1 MAFSQRQELEN
12 MKIVGNAWLKMLAG
26 GMFLTALVGCGDD
39 AAKKT
44 ETDTGSDTT
53 ADTDTSDTGTTDT
66 TPDTIELDT
75 TDTGGAISCTRTAD
89 CETQLGVGFVCE
101 SGVCVEQLLPDPCTA
116 DGQACTDKA
125 AQETEE
131 FTCVQDITAQTAD
144 APLFCRQVCNA
155 DSADDTGSED
165 CPLNTY
171 CFEAGALNT
180 AGLTGACYPGDC
192 TTNIFDD
199 AACEGTGTCLPIGH
213 GASFCIDG
221 GTAIEGD
228 PCGLDTSATPPDSDT
243 CASGLLCTNSVCI
256 APCNRTNG
264 NADCTDG
271 LTCLAAFDFTPRN
284 RPGLCGTACDAFS
297 VGQCPTDETCQPL
310 LGRAGVNI
318 WACVANTGTTIFGPG
333 EICGDNG
340 SCEESYICAGAET
353 DAGGNTI
360 NRCTQLCDTEAEL
373 AGESPCGSASAGPA
387 LIASVAFGEASGFL
401 SLDAGAYDVQVRDV
415 ASGSL
420 VTDLSVA
427 VAAGEVHTELAT
439 LNAAGDFTRFT
450 YVDLR
455 AGETLPANGV
465 RLIHAAASAPDV
477 DVYVA
482 KAFDTLA
489 SGDSSGAIEA
499 AFGSYNLW
507 QDSTAGAFSLT
518 AGEANDIFFFDG
530 NTAAASY
537 VAAAPVTGA
546 LVRLVHGSAIGNVD
560 VYADCVAD
568 FTGCTALNQVAAD
581 FAFGDVSA
589 YVNVAA
595 GEHTF
600 YIAAAGAD
608 PTADAALLT
617 VGPIAL
623 SEGGRYTVVAND
635 IDPTNIRLISDS
647 TTALT
652 AGTASIRL
660 HNFSSADVDSA
671 LESTSPV
678 AAGVAFG
685 EAVEGASSAY
695 VALPAGNYV
704 AVLRGAG
711 APSSADA
718 AFVAPFTVNGLLTA
732 IVADDGA
739 GLTAIAIRDSIAAP
753 AAGQGSVRV
762 IHAADGVG
770 PVSVNLPGTSN
781 SVCAP
786 ISIAGLG
793 FCNESC
799 QPFPRDPGSNYGC
812 STAGDGCFPIL
823 LTDSAPSEV
832 VGICDATT
840 GTIAPFE
847 ACANDSTFGE
857 CADTGLC
864 YDFSDDSVANQN
876 CNPLCPPF
884 EQGDVC
890 GAGATCY
897 LGFALGGSGFGV
909 CTQEYT
915 AGSVGG
921 RCDLADAGLP
931 CEAAGTL
938 CLETTAGSAT
948 CVLGCRDG
956 LNDCANDPGT
966 TCNAGLFTGIP
977 AFMGICL

>member
-1 MAFSQRQELEN
+1 

-26 GMFLTALVGCGDD
+26 GVFLTALVGCGDD
-39 AAKKT
+39 AAEK
-44 ETDTGSDTT
+44 TDTGSDP
-53 ADTDTSDTGTTDT
+53 DTSEDTSTDTGTTDT
-66 TPDTIELDT
+66 APDTIEVDT

-89 CETQLGVGFVCE
+89 CETQLGVGFICE
-101 SGVCVEQLLPDPCTA
+101 SGVCVEQLLPDPCAA
-116 DGQACTDKA
+116 DGQECTDPA
-125 AQETEE
+125 TQETTE
-131 FTCVQDITAQTAD
+131 FVCVQEATDVPAV
-144 APLFCRQVCNA
+144 CRQLCNS
-155 DSADDTGSED
+155 DTADDTGSQD

-171 CFEAGALNT
+171 CFDVGAT
-180 AGLTGACYPGDC
+180 SDAGLTGACLPGDC
-192 TTNIFDD
+192 DTNIFDD
-199 AACEGTGTCLPIGH
+199 AACGGTGTCLAVGH
-213 GASFCIDG
+213 GASFCIPG
-221 GTAIEGD
+221 GTAIEGEG
-228 PCGLDTSATPPDSDT
+228 CGLDTSATPPDSDT
-243 CASGLLCTNSVCI
+243 CSAGLLCSNNVCV
-256 APCNRTNG
+256 APCDRTNG
-264 NADCTDG
+264 NADCTGG

-297 VGQCPTDETCQPL
+297 VGQCPTDETCQPF

-318 WACVANTGTTIFGPG
+318 WACVANTGTTIFGPD
-333 EICGDNG
+333 EICDSTG
-340 SCEESYICAGAET
+340 SCQEGYLCAGAET

-360 NRCTQLCDTEAEL
+360 SRCAQLCDTEAEI

-387 LIASVAFGEASGFL
+387 LISSVAFGEASGFL
-401 SLDAGAYDVQVRDV
+401 SFPAASYDVQVRDV

-420 VTDLSVA
+420 VTDLAVA
-427 VAAGEVHTELAT
+427 VVAGEVHTELAT
-439 LNAAGDFTRFT
+439 LDAAGAFTRFT

-489 SGDSSGAIEA
+489 SGESSGAIEA

-518 AGEANDIFFFDG
+518 AGQANDVFFFDG

-546 LVRLVHGSAIGNVD
+546 LVRLVHGSAVGNVD
-560 VYADCVAD
+560 VYADCATD
-568 FTGCTALNQVAAD
+568 FAGCTATERVAAD

-589 YVNVAA
+589 YVPVAA

-600 YIAAAGAD
+600 YIAAAGGD
-608 PTADAALLT
+608 PTTAPALLT

-635 IDPTNIRLISDS
+635 IDPTHIRLISDS

-660 HNFSSADVDSA
+660 HNFSSADVGSA

-678 AAGVAFG
+678 ASGVAFG
-685 EAVEGASSAY
+685 EAVEGATSAY
-695 VALPAGNYV
+695 IALPAGNYA

-711 APSSADA
+711 AASSADA
-718 AFVAPFTVNGLLTA
+718 AFVAPFTVDGLLTA

-739 GLTAIAIRDSIAAP
+739 GLTAIALNDSIAAP

-762 IHAADGVG
+762 VHAAGGVG
-770 PVSVNLPGTSN
+770 AVSVNLPGTSN

-793 FCNESC
+793 FCQESC
-799 QPFPRDPGSNYGC
+799 QPFPRDPGSDYGC
-812 STAGDGCFPIL
+812 TTAGDGCFPVL
-823 LTDSAPSEV
+823 LTESAASAP
-832 VGICDATT
+832 VGICDAND
-840 GTIAPFE
+840 GVIAPFE
-847 ACANDSTFGE
+847 ACTNDGTIGE
-857 CADTGLC
+857 CADFGVCL
-864 YDFSDDSVANQN
+864 DFSDDGAVNPN
-876 CNPLCPPF
+876 CNPLCAPF

-890 GAGATCY
+890 GAGATCSVI
-897 LGFALGGSGFGV
+897 LPLVNTTGFGL
-909 CTQEYT
+909 CTQEFT
-915 AGSVGG
+915 AGSIGG
-921 RCDLADAGLP
+921 RCDVAQEGFP
-931 CEAAGTL
+931 CEAPGTL
-938 CLETTAGSAT
+938 CLDLGAGAT
-948 CVLGCRDG
+948 CVLACREGFD
-956 LNDCANDPGT
+956 DCANDPGT
-966 TCNAGLFTGIP
+966 TCNAGVFTSLASFVGV
-977 AFMGICL
+977 CL